1 MEFHV
6 KKKFAMLLSLIMVL
20 ATCAVQVSA
29 ESTVSVK
36 QVDADTN
43 FSRIEFTT
51 TTDGEPASGV
61 TVLAGEEYSF
71 TFTPQKTGS
80 YSAWFLRPQ
89 SFKVIDNYN
98 TKPNYVEEYD
108 SGI

>member
-1 MEFHV
+1 MVLHV

-20 ATCAVQVSA
+20 ATCSVQVSA

-89 SFKVIDNYN
+89 SFQVDKGSWKRP
-98 TKPNYVEEYD
+98 TAF
-108 SGI
+108 